1 MGISSKQFL
10 KNLSRSEV
18 LTEEELSHFRETHP
32 ELPDDGEELA
42 KLMVREK
49 LLTKYQAP
57 RIYNGKVQFL
67 NLGEYVILDTIGKGG
82 MGQVFLAEHRRMGR
96 KVALKTLSKLIVE
109 DEQELKRFHQEVRA
123 TAKLSHP
130 NIVTAFDAGEAKG
143 IHFFVMEY
151 VEGETLSQLIRQ
163 HGPLDVEM
171 ALQFVLQVAQ
181 GLQYAHEHGI
191 IHRDIKA
198 SNVLMTRQGTIKILD
213 MGLARIQ
220 TDDEKD
226 KQEELTASGMVM
238 GTIDYMA
245 PEQAEDAKTADNRSD
260 IYSLGC
266 LLYYLLRAQ
275 PVYPEETLV
284 KKILAHQQA
293 PLPAIADFR
302 SDVTGSLDAL
312 FHRMIA
318 KKPEDRF
325 QKMDEVIVEL
335 ERLQAS
341 FRDNSALAADMSDS
355 NMRNFL
361 RNLGVEEMQTIVPS
375 TEEQLNADFPP
386 SLRTQALHQSFS
398 TGLEKQ
404 ASPKPRASQAKLIA
418 GLVILVLI
426 AIIAV
431 GLGSGNSGSSV
442 PSQAT
447 DSKSENVAVVPAT
460 EQNTESIETPQ
471 NALGDWEVARYL
483 LLLGGT
489 VRINDEDRDYKREK
503 NLPKENLVLKH
514 VDMSL
519 CPTFKVEILFLNHT
533 SQHQQFTG
541 HRFRSSPITCLAGT

>member
-1 MGISSKQFL
+1 
-10 KNLSRSEV
+10 
-18 LTEEELSHFRETHP
+18 
-32 ELPDDGEELA
+32 
-42 KLMVREK
+42 
-49 LLTKYQAP
+49 
-57 RIYNGKVQFL
+57 
-67 NLGEYVILDTIGKGG
+67 
-82 MGQVFLAEHRRMGR
+82 
-96 KVALKTLSKLIVE
+96 
-109 DEQELKRFHQEVRA
+109 
-123 TAKLSHP
+123 
-130 NIVTAFDAGEAKG
+130 
-143 IHFFVMEY
+143 
-151 VEGETLSQLIRQ
+151 
-163 HGPLDVEM
+163 M

-220 TDDEKD
+220 TDDEKE

-302 SDVTGSLDAL
+302 SDVTGSLDNL
-312 FHRMIA
+312 FHGMIA

-341 FRDNSALAADMSDS
+341 LRDNSALAADMSDS

-375 TEEQLNADFPP
+375 TQEQLDADFPP

-404 ASPKPRASQAKLIA
+404 VSPKPRASQTKLIA
-418 GLVILVLI
+418 GLVIITLI
-426 AIIAV
+426 ATIAV
-431 GLGSGNSGSSV
+431 GLGSGDSGSSD

-447 DSKSENVAVVPAT
+447 GSKSENVAVDPAT
-460 EQNTESIETPQ
+460 EQKTESIETPQ

-519 CPTFKVEILFLNHT
+519 CPTFDDESLKRLKSCSSITHLNVSNSRVTDFGLRQLPVWQELQELNVGNTEVGDLGIQPFAECPKLRDIMLHQTHVTDEGLKTFQNLAELTELSVAVTQISDEGIKALHNSQQLLYLHLNQT
-533 SQHQQFTG
+533 SIGDEGLQALRNSTKLVTLDLYSTNVSDESIELLSKMQNLRQLKISKTKLTETG
-541 HRFRSSPITCLAGT
+541 IRRLSEMIPLCSITWDGGKLGP